1 MTVKEHK
8 EMLKEL
14 GIPVYMSREEA
25 MADMEGA
32 ELEAFKELTGGTQV
46 SFITNSP
53 EKSKGDSN
61 PQKTKQ
67 SGQDAISKAI
77 SNRNAT

>member
-1 MTVKEHK
+1 MTVKEYK

-14 GIPVYMSREEA
+14 GLPFYMSREEA

-46 SFITNSP
+46 SFITKKLN
-53 EKSKGDSN
+53 K
-61 PQKTKQ
+61 QIKT
-67 SGQDAISKAI
+67 
-77 SNRNAT
+77 NN